1 MLKINRCLLGLAL
14 VGGIVSL
21 TASPVRAESKISQCK
36 RFSQTMSTFS
46 QKMIP
51 VLKSAKKG
59 DRDEFISSLDQ
70 ILRVSNKELK
80 RIQARQ
86 FTDPKLQSLQNQA
99 LSLYTEFHNGFVQIA
114 NAADQ
119 NDRPAAENG
128 LKAIKS
134 LVPQEAKLGKQFNQY
149 CGGK

>member
-1 MLKINRCLLGLAL
+1 MLKINRCLIGLAL

-21 TASPVRAESKISQCK
+21 TAAPVRAESKVSQCK
-36 RFSQTMSTFS
+36 RFEQTMNTFS

-51 VLKSAKKG
+51 ALKSVKKG
-59 DRDEFISSLDQ
+59 DRDQFINSLDQ
-70 ILRVSNKELK
+70 ILRVSDKELK

-86 FTDPKLQSLQNQA
+86 FTDPKLQSIQNQA

-119 NDRPAAENG
+119 NDRPTAEKG

-134 LVPQEAKLGKQFNQY
+134 LIPQEAKLRQQFNQY